1 MTFFTI
7 HCSICFH
14 AVRFFVRNYLLCN
27 FDNICGITLPNS
39 LQQIIAINL
48 RRKMKSRK
56 TRIGIFVVFTLQCR
70 VECPSV
76 AFFIV
81 YLCPSGKYSS
91 ETIEKLTFSY
101 TFLYCEKQFRYLIL
115 VCMFPI
121 AGACAEFSC
130 RPEIR
135 GVALLPILYSVIQHM
150 KFILHLLIANQYGL
164 EKFSFSR
171 SFLFPVKHNLNFKH
185 FSRRSKTCTKIVFLN
200 LMLIHKQNQLC
211 ISQTGKFVFCT
222 WRMFFAIKL
231 RAWKNRPHISSPYE
245 VVYFSSILFKF
256 CAPDW
261 SLHAWQFA
269 CARKIVSNTLYLA
282 APPSTPLNKIFQQNH
297 T

>member
-7 HCSICFH
+7 HSSICFY
-14 AVRFFVRNYLLCN
+14 AVRSFVRNYLLCN

-56 TRIGIFVVFTLQCR
+56 TRIGIFVVFAIQCR

-135 GVALLPILYSVIQHM
+135 RVEENG
-150 KFILHLLIANQYGL
+150 
-164 EKFSFSR
+164 
-171 SFLFPVKHNLNFKH
+171 
-185 FSRRSKTCTKIVFLN
+185 KT
-200 LMLIHKQNQLC
+200 
-211 ISQTGKFVFCT
+211 S
-222 WRMFFAIKL
+222 
-231 RAWKNRPHISSPYE
+231 
-245 VVYFSSILFKF
+245 
-256 CAPDW
+256 
-261 SLHAWQFA
+261 
-269 CARKIVSNTLYLA
+269 
-282 APPSTPLNKIFQQNH
+282 PSTLDN
-297 T
+297 TCS